1 MLANS
6 PSSCSTSL
14 NRFDRNTPPS
24 HVAGMSGAMLFGE
37 FRLVPST
44 RSLTRND
51 SPVHLGD
58 RALDILIALIDRAGQ
73 VVSAAELFAL
83 VWPDTYVEESALR
96 VHMSALRK
104 ALGDRGSG
112 QRFVVSVRGRGYM
125 FVAEVERTS
134 ARDLVG
140 PFSSAA
146 PDGRECAPGPQLKIG
161 RDEIIGEI
169 AGQLLRILEG
179 LVEKSRLQSSHTA
192 ANR

>member
-1 MLANS
+1 MLANF
-6 PSSCSTSL
+6 PSSYATSQ
-14 NRFDRNTPPS
+14 NHFDRNRAASHTP
-24 HVAGMSGAMLFGE
+24 GMSGAIQFGE

-44 RSLTRND
+44 RSLTRDD

-73 VVSAAELFAL
+73 VVSATELYEL
-83 VWPDTYVEESALR
+83 VWPDTYVEKSALR

-112 QRFVVSVRGRGYM
+112 QRFVVSIRGRGYT

-134 ARDLVG
+134 VRDVVDAL
-140 PFSSAA
+140 SSAA
-146 PDGRECAPGPQLKIG
+146 ADSGDGLPEPLLKIG

-179 LVEKSRLQSSHTA
+179 LVEKSLLQSSHTA
-192 ANR
+192 VNR